1 MNSSHKT
8 IAVGPGFSNEWD
20 TNPCLTS
27 LRVPCFFVWFD
38 FFSFVCVCCNRALF
52 IDTEIQILCN
62 FHVTK
67 YHYSFDFFPIFFSC
81 SFKKKIEVW
90 MPYSVFSVIQ
100 QSEAAVR
107 IHISLPSSLPTH
119 SHPSIHVG
127 HRAPS
132 WPRLVPCISLP
143 AFEALGPLCRIRARV
158 SLSHPSLFLS
168 TEHSTGQRT
177 ALWLWMKEMERERK
191 AWVTRGGA
199 GWIGKS
205 VAPFENRRCERVGE
219 LGLWGVTQD
228 FHSDGQRGA
237 PWNAERRAAG
247 GGGKLLPA
255 SH

>member
-1 MNSSHKT
+1 MSLS
-8 IAVGPGFSNEWD
+8 IIILLIFSQSFFLVALKKKLKYE
-20 TNPCLTS
+20 CLT
-27 LRVPCFFVWFD
+27 VFFLLYNKVKQL
-38 FFSFVCVCCNRALF
+38 CVYIYPFPRAF
-52 IDTEIQILCN
+52 
-62 FHVTK
+62 
-67 YHYSFDFFPIFFSC
+67 
-81 SFKKKIEVW
+81 
-90 MPYSVFSVIQ
+90 
-100 QSEAAVR
+100 
-107 IHISLPSSLPTH
+107 LPPP